1 MKHTM
6 SVYEV
11 LLTKNGHYDVIPKNF
26 HSSSHDKEQVVNFVP
41 LVDNVVPRG
50 EVGGG

>member
-1 MKHTM
+1 MKHKM

-11 LLTKNGHYDVIPKNF
+11 LLTQNGHYDVTLKNV